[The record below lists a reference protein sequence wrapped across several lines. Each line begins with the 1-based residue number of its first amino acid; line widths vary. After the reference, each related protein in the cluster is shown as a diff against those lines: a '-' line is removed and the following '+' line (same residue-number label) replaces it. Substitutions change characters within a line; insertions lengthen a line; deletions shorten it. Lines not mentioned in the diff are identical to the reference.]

1 MLILPAIDVRG
12 GQCVRLQQG
21 DYAQET
27 VFGSDPVA
35 MAQYLGAGDAFE
47 KSMTDFSSRYADQ
60 NDDDFHAFV
69 QAIRTGRLAAI
80 EGV

>member
-1 MLILPAIDVRG
+1 
-12 GQCVRLQQG
+12 
-21 DYAQET
+21 
-27 VFGSDPVA
+27 
-35 MAQYLGAGDAFE
+35 MAQYLGGGDAFE
-47 KSMTDFSSRYADQ
+47 KSITDFSSRYADQ